1 MKFVLIILGL
11 ALIAA
16 AVVYVALP
24 ADHLPAFFP
33 GHAAG
38 VTRMHYKHAV
48 VSAVAGVILLAIGW
62 FMGRR

>member
-16 AVVYVALP
+16 
-24 ADHLPAFFP
+24 
-33 GHAAG
+33 
-38 VTRMHYKHAV
+38 AV